1 MENLSDI
8 QNMQSQKLQ
17 FQDLM
22 LHRVHEI
29 LMVASPYDAF
39 ILEEDGR
46 LTEQIL
52 HEYLGMN
59 LSYAP
64 RVWRA
69 ATAGIAL
76 ELLSKRPYD
85 LVIVML
91 RISDM
96 DPISF
101 GKKVKELYPNKPI
114 ILLAFDE
121 SEIKQLPEH
130 YDDSIDSVFM
140 WTGNSSVFPAIIK
153 YYEDKKNIKRDIR
166 KGNVRAIIVIEDT
179 PRYYSNL
186 LPMIYKE
193 IVYHTKQLMDKSLNN
208 THRLLHMRARP
219 KMLLAKNYEEAEK
232 YFKRYRMNILGI
244 ISDIRFPENGIM
256 NPNAGIKFAKF
267 VRSVEKTMPIVLQ
280 SNEKGLEQ
288 EAKNLSVLLLEK
300 NSPTLFQDL
309 REFMVLNFGFGDFIF
324 RNSAGKEINCATN
337 IAELC
342 EILQDISEDSL
353 DYHASNN
360 HFSNWLAARGELS
373 LASQFREIKKSDFK
387 TLEERRQNHI
397 RLIQEFQKV
406 NRYSQVVDFKV
417 KSGTRSANF
426 LRISSGSLGGKA
438 RGLAFANLSLS
449 ETKLAKKF
457 PDIKIRV
464 PKIAVIGTDEF
475 DRFMEVNQFWEIAL
489 NSNDNE
495 ELAKTFLK
503 GRLSRELVHTL
514 KEYLKEVNYPL
525 AVRSSSLMEDSQ
537 YQPLA
542 GMYSTFM
549 LPNSHEELK
558 ERLSQV
564 CEAVKRVF
572 ASTFFQEPKSMMD
585 NIIQRHEEEKMAVII
600 MELIGQQKRQR
611 FYPTFSGVTQS
622 YNYYP
627 VSYMKREEGIAFVAL
642 GFGRTIVDGGKSLRF
657 SPKYPNILPQYYSIR
672 STVQNSQHEFFALDL
687 NNGENPL
694 TGGELENLKSYL
706 LNDAE
711 TDGVLKHLASV
722 VCSNDNVI
730 RDSLKYD
737 GTRVLT
743 FASILKYKRIPLAEI
758 INRLLEL
765 GTTALGCPVE
775 IEFAVNLYDD
785 TDMQDEFCLLQ
796 IKPMVIGGMQSADLL
811 TEESPEDILCK
822 SDLVLGDGINQQIKH
837 IIYVDP
843 DAFDRGKTREIAT
856 EIELLN
862 KKLGRDN
869 PYMLIGPGR
878 WGSSDPWLGIPVNW
892 RQIANA
898 KVIVEVGMDKL
909 NPDPSFGSHFFQN
922 VTSLQIGYF
931 TISKR
936 DHEKNVDWDWLANF
950 TEKEQTTHLRLLE
963 LKYPLFVRIDG
974 SKGKGLILKPTPPK
988 QEQMDEELSSGI

>member
-1 MENLSDI
+1 MKKDI
-8 QNMQSQKLQ
+8 QIQSIQSQELQ

-22 LHRVHEI
+22 LHRIHEI

-52 HEYLGMN
+52 HEYLGMD

-69 ATAGIAL
+69 ATATHAL
-76 ELLSKRPYD
+76 EQLSKRPYD
-85 LVIVML
+85 LIIVML
-91 RISDM
+91 RIADM
-96 DPISF
+96 DPITF

-114 ILLAFDE
+114 FMLAFDE
-121 SEIKQLPEH
+121 SEIKQLPENYH
-130 YDDSIDSVFM
+130 DAIDNVFM
-140 WTGNSSVFPAIIK
+140 WSGNSNVFPAIIK
-153 YYEDKKNIKRDIR
+153 YYEDRKNIKRDIR

-193 IVYHTKQLMDKSLNN
+193 IVYHTKQLIDKSLNN

-219 KMLLAKNYEEAEK
+219 KILLAQNYEEAEK

-244 ISDIRFPENGIM
+244 ISDIRFPKNEKM
-256 NPNAGIKFAKF
+256 TPNAGIQFAKF

-280 SNEKGLEQ
+280 SNEKGIKQ
-288 EAKNLSVLLLEK
+288 ECKDLSILLLDK

-324 RNSAGKEINCATN
+324 RSPNGERIGKATN
-337 IAELC
+337 IQELC
-342 EILQDISEDSL
+342 QQLLEIPEESL

-360 HFSNWLAARGELS
+360 HFSNWLAARGELT
-373 LASQFREIKKSDFK
+373 LASRFREIKKSDFNS
-387 TLEERRQNHI
+387 LEERRENHI
-397 RLIQEFQKV
+397 RLIQAFQKE
-406 NRYSQVVDFKV
+406 NRSSQVIDFKV
-417 KSGTRSANF
+417 KSGTRSAKF
-426 LRISSGSLGGKA
+426 LRIGTGSLGGKA

-449 ETKLAKKF
+449 ETKLDEKF
-457 PDIKIRV
+457 PNVEIRV
-464 PKIAVIGTDEF
+464 PRIAVIGTDEF
-475 DRFMEVNQFWEIAL
+475 DRFMEVNDLWEVAL
-489 NSNDNE
+489 HSKDND
-495 ELAKTFLK
+495 ELVELFLK
-503 GRLSRELVHTL
+503 GRLSRELVHSL
-514 KEYLKEVNYPL
+514 KEFLKEVEYPL

-572 ASTFFQEPKSMMD
+572 ASTFFQEPKTVMD
-585 NIIQRHEEEKMAVII
+585 NIIQRHEEEKMAVIL
-600 MELIGQQKRQR
+600 MELIGQQHGQR
-611 FYPTFSGVTQS
+611 FYPTFSGVAQS

-627 VSYMKREEGIAFVAL
+627 VSYMEREEGIAFVAL

-657 SPKYPNILPQYYSIR
+657 SPRYPNILPQYYSIR
-672 STVQNSQHEFFALDL
+672 STIQNSQHEFFALDL
-687 NNGENPL
+687 HNGENPL
-694 TGGELENLKSYL
+694 REGESENLKMYSL
-706 LNDAE
+706 EDAE
-711 TDGVLKHLASV
+711 QDKELKHLASV
-722 VCSNDNVI
+722 VCSNDNVL

-737 GTRVLT
+737 GSRVIT
-743 FASILKYKRIPLAEI
+743 FASILKYKRLPLADI
-758 INRLLEL
+758 INELLEL
-765 GTTALGCPVE
+765 GCIALGCPVE
-775 IEFAVNLYDD
+775 IEFAVNLFDD
-785 TDMQDEFCLLQ
+785 DRKDEFTLLQ
-796 IKPMVIGGMQSADLL
+796 IKPMVIGGMHTAELL
-811 TEESPEDILCK
+811 EEESIEDILCK
-822 SDLVLGDGINQQIKH
+822 SDQVLGDGINREIKH
-837 IIYVDP
+837 IVYVDP
-843 DAFDRGKTREIAT
+843 EKFDRSKTREIAE
-856 EIELLN
+856 EIEHIN
-862 KKLGRDN
+862 EKLGVEN

-878 WGSSDPWLGIPVNW
+878 WGSSDPWLGVSVNW

-909 NPDPSFGSHFFQN
+909 NPDPSYGSHFFQN

-936 DHEKNVDWDWLANF
+936 DHEKNVDWDWLAKSS
-950 TEKEQTTHLRLLE
+950 EKDRSEHLRLLE
-963 LKYPLFVRIDG
+963 LKHPLYVRIDG
-974 SKGKGLILKPTPPK
+974 SSGEGVVLKPKPPRK
-988 QEQMDEELSSGI
+988 EEMDEELSSGI